1 MFTTLPKFTTLSS
14 YRLLEVSSQV
24 QMYADKDINKDKQ
37 MLVKV
42 TKLLSSTIYL
52 SIGPLVIFYRYSL
65 VEQRTTVWNGK
76 M

>member
-1 MFTTLPKFTTLSS
+1 
-14 YRLLEVSSQV
+14 
-24 QMYADKDINKDKQ
+24 MYADKVINKDKQ